1 MNKVLCFGDSN
12 TFGFNP
18 KNGSRFD
25 KSIRWTGILQRLC
38 ENKFH
43 IIEAGCNNRTAF
55 SDNPAGKMFSGYKIL
70 PELLQKNLSIVILA
84 IGINDLQ
91 FQYNVNVNDIKNG
104 ITNLIK
110 IIQNNNP
117 NTKIILV
124 SPNELTEN
132 VLKSPIFSTLFDESS
147 IEKSKIL
154 PLRYAQIAK
163 ENKCDFIDLNTFVT
177 PSEIDG
183 LHFEPKEHKR
193 IAQEIFN
200 HLNKTWQNT
209 EKSIL

>member
-38 ENKFH
+38 GNKFH

-70 PELLQKNLSIVILA
+70 PELLQKDLSIVILA

-91 FQYNVNVNDIKNG
+91 FQYNVTVNDIKNG

-124 SPNELTEN
+124 SPTELTEN

-147 IEKSKIL
+147 IEKSKIV

-163 ENKCDFIDLNTFVT
+163 ENNCDFIDLNTFVT
-177 PSEIDG
+177 PSVIDG
-183 LHFEPKEHKR
+183 LHFDPKEHKR

-200 HLNKTWQNT
+200 HLNET
-209 EKSIL
+209 

>member
-55 SDNPAGKMFSGYKIL
+55 SDNPAGKMLSGYKIL
-70 PELLQKNLSIVILA
+70 PELLQKDLSIVILA

-91 FQYNVNVNDIKNG
+91 FQYNVTVNDIKNG

-163 ENKCDFIDLNTFVT
+163 ENNCDFIDLNTFVT

-183 LHFEPKEHKR
+183 LHFEQKEHKR

-200 HLNKTWQNT
+200 HLNKT
-209 EKSIL
+209 

>member
-18 KNGSRFD
+18 KNGSRFN

-70 PELLQKNLSIVILA
+70 PELLQKDLSIVILA

-91 FQYNVNVNDIKNG
+91 FQYNVTVNDIKNG

-124 SPNELTEN
+124 SPNELTKN

-147 IEKSKIL
+147 IEKSKHLAKI
-154 PLRYAQIAK
+154 YKQIAL
-163 ENKCDFIDLNTFVT
+163 ENNCDFIDLKTT
-177 PSEIDG
+177 ARTSTIDG
-183 LHFEPKEHKR
+183 LHFEPQEQKK
-193 IAQEIFN
+193 IANEIFK
-200 HLNKTWQNT
+200 HLN
-209 EKSIL
+209 

>member
-1 MNKVLCFGDSN
+1 MNKLLCFGDSN

-70 PELLQKNLSIVILA
+70 PELLQKDLSIVILA

-91 FQYNVNVNDIKNG
+91 FQYNVTVNDIKNG

-163 ENKCDFIDLNTFVT
+163 ENNCDFIDLNTFVT

-183 LHFEPKEHKR
+183 LHFEQKEHKR

-209 EKSIL
+209 EESIL

>member
-70 PELLQKNLSIVILA
+70 PELLQKDLSIVILA

-91 FQYNVNVNDIKNG
+91 FQYNVTVNDIKNG

-147 IEKSKIL
+147 IEKSKIV

-163 ENKCDFIDLNTFVT
+163 ENNCDFIDLNTFVT
-177 PSEIDG
+177 LSEIDG

-200 HLNKTWQNT
+200 HLNKT
-209 EKSIL
+209 

>member
-70 PELLQKNLSIVILA
+70 PELLQKDLSIVILA

-91 FQYNVNVNDIKNG
+91 FQYNVTVNDIKNG

-163 ENKCDFIDLNTFVT
+163 ENNCDFIDLNTFVT

-183 LHFEPKEHKR
+183 LHFEQKEHKR

-209 EKSIL
+209 EESIL